1 MNVSY
6 YKFDIDDVT
15 GELEANRP
23 VPFRYNSQTNFVNL
37 TLLDT
42 LKYLNDFVTE

>member
-23 VPFRYNSQTNFVNL
+23 VPFRYNLNELTKPIRLDLINFL
-37 TLLDT
+37 S
-42 LKYLNDFVTE
+42 KYC